1 MTQSLPSM
9 ASLIYVNDIS
19 QPSDAQ
25 VKPFSLTIWRQAP
38 GIRSI
43 NLRLQKYLDQIV
55 TCCDKWRIK
64 LIPEKTNLINFS
76 RGKVINYAAI
86 TMYRQP
92 VKVTQSVKSLGIPYK
107 QNDNCKIK
115 FNQCYPL
122 QNLLTKLIY
131 KNATLYKIFT
141 KAYMDYA

>member
-25 VKPFSLTIWRQAP
+25 VKPFSLTIWLQAP

-64 LIPEKTNLINFS
+64 VIPEKTNLINFS

-86 TMYRQP
+86 ITMYGQL
-92 VKVTQSVKSLGIPYK
+92 VKVTQNPLASLISRMTIARL
-107 QNDNCKIK
+107 NSI
-115 FNQCYPL
+115 
-122 QNLLTKLIY
+122 
-131 KNATLYKIFT
+131 NATLYKI
-141 KAYMDYA
+141 YIQN